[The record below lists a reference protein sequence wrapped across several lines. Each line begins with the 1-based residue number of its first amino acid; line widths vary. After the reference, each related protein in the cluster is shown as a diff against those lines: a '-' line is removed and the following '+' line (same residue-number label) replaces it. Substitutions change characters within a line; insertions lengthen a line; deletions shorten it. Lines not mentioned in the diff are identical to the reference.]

1 MNPYNDLDHKD
12 TEEEPIEEYEEA
24 DMTGA
29 GDWIDNITEG
39 R

>member
-1 MNPYNDLDHKD
+1 MNPYNELEQKD

-29 GDWIDNITEG
+29 GDLEDNIIEG